1 MNGWTSPEAMPLQPR
16 HLMTFSFWIRVLAF
30 VIPVF
35 PRAVPATVAVVVLA
49 WLGERRYRLLPLLLP
64 DRRGV
69 WVFGG
74 FFGLHLTG
82 MLYSENLAY
91 GWSDVGMKA
100 SLLLMPFLLVGH
112 GTSRQPV
119 RAFVA
124 GCLIAGA
131 VLLVRAAWRGAE
143 LHSIDPLFYKELSVL
158 QHPGYQSLYANLALF
173 AVLIRLDEVK
183 GMARWLAGGAVLF
196 LAALVIFLASKAG
209 ILAMA
214 GIFAV
219 AVVRMVLGDR
229 RRWPWLAW
237 LIVPLVLY
245 GIINR
250 QLPSAFDRFAQM
262 THVVE
267 EGHLDRT
274 SAESFAVRYFIWP
287 SAWRLMLENPVLGTG
302 TGDVKDA
309 LLQRYRD
316 DGLTGAYENR
326 LNAHNQFLQSGVAL
340 GLPGLLMLLWS
351 LVAPA
356 AAAFR
361 RHRLYMALLGLTA
374 FFCLFES
381 ILERQGGIVFYAF
394 FNALFYDAMRS
405 GETT

>member
-1 MNGWTSPEAMPLQPR
+1 MPLQPR
-16 HLMTFSFWIRVLAF
+16 HLLTFSFWIQVLAF

-35 PRAVPATVAVVVLA
+35 PRAVPAAVVVAVLA

-64 DRRGV
+64 DRRLV
-69 WVFGG
+69 WVFTG
-74 FFGLHLTG
+74 FFVLHLTG
-82 MLYSENLAY
+82 MLYSQNLTY
-91 GWSDVGMKA
+91 GWSDVAMKA

-124 GCLIAGA
+124 GCLIAGTA
-131 VLLVRAAWRGAE
+131 LLVRAAWRGAE

-158 QHPGYQSLYANLALF
+158 QHPGYQSLYTNLALF
-173 AVLIRLDEVK
+173 VMWMGLDEGK
-183 GMARWLAGGAVLF
+183 GRGRWLAGGAILF

-214 GIFAV
+214 CLFVVMIVRAV
-219 AVVRMVLGDR
+219 RRDR

-237 LIVPLVLY
+237 LIAPMALY

-250 QLPSAFDRFAQM
+250 QLPSAFDRIAQM
-262 THVVE
+262 KHVVE
-267 EGHLDRT
+267 EGHFDRT

-309 LLQRYRD
+309 LLRRYRD
-316 DGLTGAYENR
+316 DGLTGAYEHR
-326 LNAHNQFLQSGVAL
+326 PNAHNQFLQSGVAL
-340 GLPGLLMLLWS
+340 GLPGLLLLLWS
-351 LVAPA
+351 FVAPA

-361 RHRLYMALLGLTA
+361 RHRLYLGMLGLTA

-405 GETT
+405 GETS